1 MLPRMRVLPTP
12 IVAAEE
18 DINNF
23 SFVSSDQ
30 RRIDTEPFDDI
41 LTQESSGYGDKI
53 LLDNKQDLDVS
64 ASDNVFTKDDLEL
77 VAGLVKPLV
86 AELKAGLTTTT
97 DQPVGE
103 QNNNVEIDTTTATP
117 SEHSEET
124 TNDISMIITD
134 YYRSDQEKVIGDYSN
149 KIQFNDT
156 ENIHEVKDS
165 LDEIL
170 ESDDSGESSK
180 VIHKLPE
187 NIAVMSLVRE
197 TPEILEEKRE
207 DLPVFMA
214 MVQDQEVEMEHKV
227 EQDVQVE
234 VEKEDEEQEEVFYL
248 PAGHGLRFSFK
259 RGNLGKLRPGRGLG
273 IF

>member
-18 DINNF
+18 DINEF

-30 RRIDTEPFDDI
+30 RRVDTEPFDEM

-53 LLDNKQDLDVS
+53 LLDKKQDLEVS

-77 VAGLVKPLV
+77 VTGLVKPLV

-97 DQPVGE
+97 DRPVVE
-103 QNNNVEIDTTTATP
+103 QNNNLEIDTTTATP
-117 SEHSEET
+117 SEPSEET
-124 TNDISMIITD
+124 TNDVSMIITD
-134 YYRSDQEKVIGDYSN
+134 YYGSGQEKVISDYSN
-149 KIQFNDT
+149 KIQLTDA
-156 ENIHEVKDS
+156 ENLDDAKDS
-165 LDEIL
+165 INEIL
-170 ESDDSGESSK
+170 ESDDSDETE

-214 MVQDQEVEMEHKV
+214 MVQEKEVEVDKEL
-227 EQDVQVE
+227 EVQ
-234 VEKEDEEQEEVFYL
+234 KEDEEQEEVFYL